1 MSSTIIAQCT
11 PTGSGAIALIRISG
25 PEALTISDQFI
36 KIKNQKIVN
45 LQTHTVHLAK
55 AYTQSHDDLKTL
67 KLIDQVMVIV
77 MQAPKTFTGE
87 NTVEITCHNNQLII
101 ETIIQ
106 EAIKHGALQAMP
118 GQFAEQAVLN
128 KKMDII
134 QAESINELIN
144 AKTMQALSKSLEQIE
159 GTLSNLVNILQNEL
173 LQALALCESSFEFL
187 DDEEISFDAQIL
199 NILQDA
205 KNKIDKLNTNGT
217 MQRQIR
223 QGYRVVLL
231 GPVNAGK
238 SSLFNALIDEEKAI
252 VTHIAGTTRD
262 VIEATTDIDNQ
273 TITFV
278 DTAGLRTTDD
288 LVESIGIK
296 RSQAEAKKADLIL
309 LVHNL
314 FDDYYD
320 NNFYENLVTDNIKTI
335 NIASKIDDLSLLAE
349 IPRGYIAL
357 STSKNFGISEL
368 KKIIKNEIDN
378 LAISNTGAYLLTKRQ
393 IYSINT
399 AANFLDKAIDV
410 LNKNKSYELAVINLT
425 QAIQDLGQLSGKTVS
440 HEVMDVIFRQFCV
453 GK

>member
-11 PTGSGAIALIRISG
+11 PTGSGAIALIRLSG
-25 PEALTISDQFI
+25 TEAFSIADQFI
-36 KIKNQKIVN
+36 KIRNHSITK
-45 LQTHTVHLAK
+45 LPTHTVHFAK
-55 AYTQSHDDLKTL
+55 AYTQSNDYLKTL

-101 ETIIQ
+101 ETIIK
-106 EAIKHGALQAMP
+106 EAIRHGALHAMP

-187 DDEEISFDAQIL
+187 DDEEISFDTQIL
-199 NILQDA
+199 NILHDA
-205 KNKIDKLNTNGT
+205 KNKIAKLQSSGA
-217 MQRQIR
+217 MQKQIR
-223 QGYRVVLL
+223 QGYRVALL

-238 SSLFNALIDEEKAI
+238 SSLFNALIGEEKAI

-296 RSQAEAKKADLIL
+296 RSQTEAKKADLIL

-320 NNFYENLVTDNIKTI
+320 NSFYENIFSDNIKII
-335 NIASKIDDLSLLAE
+335 NIASKIDDIRLLDQ
-349 IPRGYIAL
+349 IPQGYIAL
-357 STSKNFGISEL
+357 STAKNIGVSEL

-393 IYSINT
+393 INSINN
-399 AANFLDKAIDV
+399 AANFIDKAIKV
-410 LNKNKSYELAVINLT
+410 LDKNKSYELAVINLT